1 MTQTSALPNPGAR
14 KRMNRYARAA
24 ALPIAIMSASFSA
37 SALAACSPCKGR
49 CRPCAAKSACRAN
62 PCASVNP
69 AAKRRAGF
77 RPTKASR
84 YD

>member
-49 CRPCAAKSACRAN
+49 CRPCAAN

-77 RPTKASR
+77 RPIKG
-84 YD
+84 